1 MTQPIHIDTTLYD
14 AGEPDG
20 RIQLVVRGAV
30 LVLWLLGVMV
40 SAIALAATGDPKA
53 PQVSLPASQDPDV
66 QVRMQYRFLLEGEKV
81 GTIRT
86 TRKRLATK
94 DQQASAVINDS
105 DMKIEIPEA
114 RYALVATSHAV
125 TIGGVIER
133 YRVDTVENGVSSRVV
148 AKRES
153 PAMVIE
159 RVVGDKP
166 RRFTVPM
173 SEFDGT
179 TAEFPEG
186 ALDAGAMKSLRIL
199 DLDEIAIDKVAVKNV
214 GQETIAVEATSF
226 VCRVIE
232 FKGKKE
238 RGRRWVAEDSLGFFL
253 VKEMGTSRDGLYAI
267 VLTAYHRE

>member
-1 MTQPIHIDTTLYD
+1 MK
-14 AGEPDG
+14 
-20 RIQLVVRGAV
+20 VRGVIFA
-30 LVLWLLGVMV
+30 LWLLDVV
-40 SAIALAATGDPKA
+40 VCATALGASGDPKT
-53 PQVSLPASQDPDV
+53 PRVSPPAVQDPDV

-94 DQQASAVINDS
+94 DQQAPTVSNDS
-105 DMKIEIPEA
+105 DMRIEIPEA
-114 RYALVATSHAV
+114 RYALAATSHAV
-125 TIGGVIER
+125 TVGGVIER
-133 YRVDTVENGVSSRVV
+133 YRADTVENGVSSRVV
-148 AKRES
+148 AKREA

-159 RVVGDKP
+159 RVAGDKP

-173 SEFDGT
+173 SEFEGT

-186 ALDAGAMKSLRIL
+186 ALDAGATKSLRIL
-199 DLDEIAIDKVAVKNV
+199 DLDEIVIDKVAVKDV
-214 GQETIAVEATSF
+214 GRETIAVETNSF

-238 RGRRWVAEDSLGFFL
+238 RGRRWVAEDGLGFFL

-267 VLTAYHRE
+267 VLTEYHRE